1 MVPTCIAGLCFVGI
15 AFGVVCILS
24 YAEAG
29 RASAEYAFEWPSVLA
44 ASMKCLSITTAF
56 LLDNHTVAHKRQ
68 LHNLAVLL
76 CLLPAQLCCL
86 LQAWVQIM
94 ANYTKTNDANHLVTI
109 GYEGFWG
116 EYDVDVQYNPGNG
129 WAGITGQNFS
139 RNMAHTEIDFA
150 EIHYWPD
157 EWFANQ
163 EDITYDASQFLTS
176 WFTQHAIVANNLGKP
191 LLLEEFGKAVNV
203 SLLLK

>member
-1 MVPTCIAGLCFVGI
+1 
-15 AFGVVCILS
+15 
-24 YAEAG
+24 
-29 RASAEYAFEWPSVLA
+29 
-44 ASMKCLSITTAF
+44 
-56 LLDNHTVAHKRQ
+56 
-68 LHNLAVLL
+68 
-76 CLLPAQLCCL
+76 
-86 LQAWVQIM
+86 M
-94 ANYTKTNDANHLVTI
+94 ANYTKTNDVNHLVTI

-116 EYDVDVQYNPGNG
+116 EYDADVQYNPGNG

-163 EDITYDASQFLTS
+163 EDITYDASQFLTA

-203 SLLLK
+203 SLLLKSSCPPHPPLLAWASGPLQAWVFCAPLMLYALLTFGNLDVCLHCCIM

>member
-1 MVPTCIAGLCFVGI
+1 
-15 AFGVVCILS
+15 
-24 YAEAG
+24 
-29 RASAEYAFEWPSVLA
+29 
-44 ASMKCLSITTAF
+44 
-56 LLDNHTVAHKRQ
+56 
-68 LHNLAVLL
+68 
-76 CLLPAQLCCL
+76 
-86 LQAWVQIM
+86 M

-116 EYDVDVQYNPGNG
+116 EYDTDVQYNPGNG

-163 EDITYDASQFLTS
+163 EDITYDAAQFLTA

>member
-1 MVPTCIAGLCFVGI
+1 
-15 AFGVVCILS
+15 
-24 YAEAG
+24 
-29 RASAEYAFEWPSVLA
+29 
-44 ASMKCLSITTAF
+44 
-56 LLDNHTVAHKRQ
+56 
-68 LHNLAVLL
+68 
-76 CLLPAQLCCL
+76 
-86 LQAWVQIM
+86 M

-116 EYDVDVQYNPGNG
+116 EYDADVQYNPGNG

-139 RNMAHTEIDFA
+139 RNMAHEEIDFA

-163 EDITYDASQFLTS
+163 EDITYNAAQFLTA
-176 WFTQHAIVANNLGKP
+176 WFTQHAVVANNLGKP

-203 SLLLK
+203 SLRLKCSVPPVPFVPPKGPLQGILCLFDAVCVLTVGNMVLCPHCCIMLRQQQVALLQQLHQSACA

>member
-1 MVPTCIAGLCFVGI
+1 
-15 AFGVVCILS
+15 
-24 YAEAG
+24 
-29 RASAEYAFEWPSVLA
+29 
-44 ASMKCLSITTAF
+44 
-56 LLDNHTVAHKRQ
+56 
-68 LHNLAVLL
+68 
-76 CLLPAQLCCL
+76 
-86 LQAWVQIM
+86 M
-94 ANYTKTNDANHLVTI
+94 ANYTKTHDANHLVTI

-116 EYDVDVQYNPGNG
+116 EYDTDVQYNPGNG

-139 RNMAHTEIDFA
+139 RNMAHAEIDFA

-163 EDITYDASQFLTS
+163 EDITYDATQFLTA

-203 SLLLK
+203 SLLLKLLIPPPCLPFCLGLRASPGLGDLGPFNAVCTLTFGNLGVWLHCCMLTQQQVALLQQLCHSACT